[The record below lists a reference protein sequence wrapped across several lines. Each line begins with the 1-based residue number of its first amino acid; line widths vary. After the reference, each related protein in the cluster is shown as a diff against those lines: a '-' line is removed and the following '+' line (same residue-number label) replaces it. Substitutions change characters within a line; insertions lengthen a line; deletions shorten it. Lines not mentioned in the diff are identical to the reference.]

1 MMTDEKMSELFAR
14 YKETGDVAIR
24 NQIAEKYLYIAD
36 ILAKKFT
43 GRGVEYDDL
52 RQVAALALIRGID
65 RFDSDM
71 GMQFSTFITPTITG
85 EIKNYFR
92 DKSRMVRLPRRLGE
106 ISSTIKKFAEEYE
119 AKEGAKPS
127 VRRIASALSLSEEEV
142 VQALEIGGT
151 FSLDSMAAEGD
162 GENDRSLYAL
172 LASDEE
178 AYDKFETKET
188 LRAAMRDFSDTEKAL
203 VKFRYVE
210 ELSQSETAKRLGV
223 SQMFVSRMER
233 KLLEKLRDKLKGAF

>member
-1 MMTDEKMSELFAR
+1 MTDEKVSELFAR
-14 YKETGDVAIR
+14 YKETGDIALR

-52 RQVAALALIRGID
+52 RQVAAFALVRGID
-65 RFDSDM
+65 RFDPAM

-92 DKSRMVRLPRRLGE
+92 DKSRMVKLPRRLGE
-106 ISSTIKKFAEEYE
+106 ISVAVKKFAEVYA
-119 AKEGAKPS
+119 AKEGEKPS
-127 VRRIASALSLSEEEV
+127 VRKIAQALSLSEEDV

-151 FSLDSMAAEGD
+151 LSLDGMATDGD

-172 LASDEE
+172 LAGGEE
-178 AYDKFETKET
+178 EYEAFETKET
-188 LRAAMRDFSDTEKAL
+188 LSAAMRDFSDTEKAL
-203 VKFRYVE
+203 VKFRYVD

-233 KLLEKLRDKLKGAF
+233 KLLEKLRDKLKEAF